1 MNMHF
6 LRALLPIL
14 SLLFLTTAQ
23 AGWQRFDGPNGGT
36 VKDLVIHGGTHFA
49 ATEHGLYQSADGAN
63 WSLVTGLPEAYFNSL
78 ASNGS
83 VVIVGGYSHGVFR
96 STNGGSTWQSVD
108 VTAVNDLIWHDG
120 CFYSVNDNSG
130 IRRSCNGGLSWTD
143 ADPNDQLG
151 SFMQHLGTDGTYLYS
166 IGAGMLFRTNDQG
179 ITWTNLM
186 SGLPAFAS
194 VVRIAGNAD
203 QQLLTTNQHGMF
215 RSTDHGQSWTPTVP
229 HTAPVGTWQG
239 TALLVEGNTVHVGI
253 NPYGGVRRST
263 DGGLTWA
270 PVSQG
275 LAPSLLHH
283 ALVRSGNDLLLAT
296 NRGIW
301 RGAGAMPQWAHADG
315 GIPHTSLA
323 MMVEQGPALFA
334 TTRATEAGQ
343 SEGVHRST
351 DGGLTW
357 QPRNAGLAAELNF
370 DALFAGNGFLLAS
383 AQLNTY
389 RSTDA
394 GLTWTNLLQNGPSG
408 DVTAIVEWNGALY
421 AGTYGSG
428 IFRSADDGLT
438 WQPVPS
444 SNLITS
450 LHATPGALY
459 AGTTSGL
466 QRTIN
471 GTTWTSLTNGLSGT
485 LQIEAIVSRPGLLVV
500 SAKSGAYTQFH
511 RSTDGGNSFQPANS
525 GLPAAVYCAAL
536 AFHNDSLF
544 AGFDASWPQTGAALP
559 GLYASADG
567 GLTWSDASEG
577 MPAGTSVRCFLNT
590 SDGRLL
596 AGTHRE
602 GVWGRGGTL
611 STEVPEASAAPA
623 MAIWPNPTTGSIQ
636 LRTDDGDALGM
647 IEVADALGAV
657 VHTER
662 HSAPQATIDLAGLP
676 AGLYYVRTQH
686 QDRQRVQRVVKLDR

>member
-1 MNMHF
+1 MHRFRSF
-6 LRALLPIL
+6 LLV
-14 SLLFLTTAQ
+14 LTTLLLHTAH
-23 AGWQRFDGPNGGT
+23 AGWQRYDGPNGGT
-36 VKDLVIHGGTHFA
+36 VKDLVVHGGTRFA
-49 ATEHGLYQSADGAN
+49 ATEHGLYQSTDGIQ
-63 WSLVTGLPEAYFNSL
+63 WTLVTGLPEAYFNSL

-96 STNGGSTWQSVD
+96 STNGGATWQSVD

-120 CFYSVNDNSG
+120 CFYSVNDLSG
-130 IRRSCNGGLSWTD
+130 IRRSCNNGQTWQD

-151 SFMQHLGTDGTYLYS
+151 SFMQQLGSDGAYLYS

-179 ITWTNLM
+179 NTWTNLM

-239 TALLVEGNTVHVGI
+239 MALLVEGDTVHVGI

-263 DGGLTWA
+263 DGGLTWT

-275 LAPSLLHH
+275 LAPSLLPH

-301 RGAGAMPQWAHADG
+301 RGAGAVPQWAHADG

-323 MMVEQGPALFA
+323 QMVQQGDMLFA

-343 SEGVHRST
+343 SEGVHMST

-357 QPRNAGLAAELNF
+357 QPRNAGLAVELNF
-370 DALFAGNGFLLAS
+370 DALYAGNGFLLAS

-394 GLTWTNLLQNGPSG
+394 GLTWTNLLQNGPAG
-408 DVTAIVEWNGALY
+408 DVTAIVAWNGALY
-421 AGTYGSG
+421 AGTYGAG

-438 WQPVPS
+438 WQSVPS
-444 SNLITS
+444 SNLITA

-459 AGTTSGL
+459 AGTASGL
-466 QRTIN
+466 QRTTN

-500 SAKSGAYTQFH
+500 SAKSGAYTQFY

-525 GLPAAVYCAAL
+525 GLPATAYCAAL

-567 GLTWSDASEG
+567 GLTWADASDG
-577 MPAGTSVRCFLNT
+577 MPTGTSVRCFLNT

-647 IEVADALGAV
+647 IEVVDALGAV
-657 VHTER
+657 VLTER
-662 HSAPQATIDLAGLP
+662 HAMAQATLELSALP
-676 AGLYYVRTQH
+676 EGLYFVRSGRPGH
-686 QDRQRVQRVVKLDR
+686 QRVQRVVKLDR